1 MGMQDPF
8 RERSS
13 GKYRIMLGRRTMLTA
28 AAALPVAGILAPRVL
43 AQPASKKLKLGIIT
57 DLSGPY
63 ADLSRPS
70 LACAQQAVED
80 FGAAAKGWDI
90 EIVVAE
96 HQNKADNAVTIA
108 RRWFDQEG
116 VDALLDVSTSATS
129 LACVGI
135 AREKNRAMMLSG
147 PGTTEL
153 TGRQCSPNHVHWS
166 WDTYVL
172 ANTSGTAM
180 VKKGG
185 TSWYFIAPNYTF
197 GQQLA
202 KDGAAAVLKNGG
214 SVQGTVF
221 YPFPGTS
228 DFSALLLQA
237 QASGAKVL
245 ALCNGGADL
254 VGSVKQAREF
264 GLHKNMNIVALLSY
278 DTDIRALGL
287 DAAQGLMATQTYYW
301 DLNDRTRAFNNR
313 IKAKTLPLIP
323 NMANAGLYS
332 STLHYLKAVADMGL
346 EPAKKD
352 GAAVIA
358 RMKAMPTDDDVFGPG
373 SIREDGRK
381 LHPAYLMETKT
392 PAESTGPFDVFKL
405 VSTIPADVAF
415 RPLSEGNCPLVKA

>member
-1 MGMQDPF
+1 MRLD
-8 RERSS
+8 
-13 GKYRIMLGRRTMLTA
+13 RRTVLKSAAA
-28 AAALPVAGILAPRVL
+28 AAALPLARAR
-43 AQPASKKLKLGIIT
+43 AQTAQKKLKVGIIT

-80 FGAAAKGWDI
+80 FGASAKGWDV
-90 EIVVAE
+90 EILVAE

-116 VDALLDVSTSATS
+116 VDALLDVSTSATA
-129 LACVGI
+129 LACAGI
-135 AREKNRAMMLSG
+135 AREKNKPLMLSG

-153 TGRQCSPNHVHWS
+153 TGKQCSPNHVHWS

-202 KDGAAAVLKNGG
+202 KDGAAAVTKNGG
-214 SVQGTVF
+214 TVSGTAF
-221 YPFPGTS
+221 YPFPDTS

-237 QASGAKVL
+237 QSSGAKVL
-245 ALCNGGADL
+245 ALCNGGSDL

-264 GLHKNMNIVALLSY
+264 GLHNTMRIVALLSY

-287 DAAQGLMATQTYYW
+287 ASAQGLMATQTYYW
-301 DLNDRTRAFNNR
+301 DLNDRTRAFNSR
-313 IKAKTLPLIP
+313 VKPKTPTLWP

-332 STLHYLKAVADMGL
+332 STLHYLKAVADMD
-346 EPAKKD
+346 PAQAKND

-358 RMKAMPTDDDVFGPG
+358 RMKAMPTDDDAFGPG
-373 SIREDGRK
+373 RIREDGRK
-381 LHPAYLMETKT
+381 LHPAYLMEVKS
-392 PAESTGPFDVFKL
+392 PSESTGPFDVFKL
-405 VSTIPADVAF
+405 IATIPADQAF
-415 RPLSEGNCPLVKA
+415 RPLSEGGCPLVKT

>member
-1 MGMQDPF
+1 
-8 RERSS
+8 
-13 GKYRIMLGRRTMLTA
+13 MLGRRTALKAAAA
-28 AAALPVAGILAPRVL
+28 AAALPLVSAVGPRAW
-43 AQPASKKLKLGIIT
+43 AQSPPNKLKLGIIT

-80 FGAAAKGWDI
+80 FGASAKGWDV
-90 EIVVAE
+90 EILIAE
-96 HQNKADNAVTIA
+96 HQNKADNAATIA

-116 VDALLDVSTSATS
+116 MDALLDVSTSATS
-129 LACVGI
+129 LACAGI
-135 AREKNRAMMLSG
+135 VREKNKPMMLSG

-202 KDGAAAVLKNGG
+202 KDGAAAVIKNGG
-214 SVQGTVF
+214 TVLGTAF
-221 YPFPGTS
+221 YPFPDTS

-245 ALCNGGADL
+245 ALCNGGSDL

-264 GLHKNMNIVALLSY
+264 GLQKNMSIVALLSY

-287 DAAQGLMATQTYYW
+287 EAAQGLMATQTYYW

-313 IKAKTLPLIP
+313 VRTKTLPLIP

-346 EPAKKD
+346 EVSKKD

-381 LHPAYLMETKT
+381 PASGLSNGNQNARRKHRTIRR
-392 PAESTGPFDVFKL
+392 AEAGFHRSRRPGLSSAQRGQLSACEGLTL
-405 VSTIPADVAF
+405 VQKGRRSF
-415 RPLSEGNCPLVKA
+415 L